1 MTVKDLIKRLEKID
15 KDKMCIF
22 RVNKNDE
29 GWSNIG
35 IEEKENEV
43 TIYADMIRPFSD
55 D

>member
-1 MTVKDLIKRLEKID
+1 MTVKDLRKRLEKID
-15 KDKMCIF
+15 GDKMCIF
-22 RVNKNDE
+22 RINKDDD

-43 TIYADMIRPFSD
+43 TIFADMKRPFSD